1 MRSSSPPAPLVFDDP
16 HFRIASSG
24 PVVVARWLAAPTA
37 VDIQRMRSVLRPFV
51 TRFDAFCSLNVVDI
65 AHASSAM
72 PDDARR
78 EVASTQREFESRQR
92 GLANVIE
99 GEGFWAASLRSVASG
114 LAFMSRVKF
123 EQRIFDAVDPAARW
137 LATIMPPE
145 TVDVADVLRVGASLR
160 AGAG

>member
-1 MRSSSPPAPLVFDDP
+1 MRSSPPPSPLVFDDP

-37 VDIQRMRSVLRPFV
+37 GDIQRMRAVLRPFV
-51 TRFDAFCSLNVVDI
+51 SRFDAFCSLNVVDI
-65 AHASSAM
+65 AHASSPM

-123 EQRIFDAVDPAARW
+123 EQRIFDTLDPAARW
-137 LATIMPPE
+137 LGTLMPPQA
-145 TVDVADVLRVGASLR
+145 VDVADVIRVGARLR
-160 AGAG
+160 GEPG